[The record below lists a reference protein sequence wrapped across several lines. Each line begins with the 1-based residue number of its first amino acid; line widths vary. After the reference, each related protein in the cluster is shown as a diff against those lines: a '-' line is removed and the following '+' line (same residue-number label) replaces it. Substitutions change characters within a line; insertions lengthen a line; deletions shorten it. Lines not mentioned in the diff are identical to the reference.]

1 MKQAIESIVALG
13 GRVEFN
19 GYGEEHGGDEAIE
32 VHICMSNSGVRTNG
46 RTVEEALGAALEEIS
61 LGAHRR
67 SKMVE
72 EEASKL
78 DAITDAYKQ
87 SVGESKA

>member
-1 MKQAIESIVALG
+1 MRQAIESIVALG

-19 GYGEEHGGDEAIE
+19 GYGKEKEADEAIE
-32 VHICMSNSGVRTNG
+32 VCVCMGNSGVRTNG
-46 RTVEEALGAALEEIS
+46 STVEEALGAALEEIS
-61 LGAHRR
+61 LSAHRR

-87 SVGESKA
+87 SVGEVKA

>member
-19 GYGEEHGGDEAIE
+19 GYNKEAGGNAEIDVI
-32 VHICMSNSGVRTNG
+32 VCMGDSGVRTNG
-46 RTVEEALGAALEEIS
+46 STVEEAFGAALEEIS
-61 LGAHRR
+61 LSAHRR

-87 SVGESKA
+87 SVGEVKA